1 MDGKND
7 MNKVNNKSN
16 GNNSFPSQPN
26 KFINNYKKNS
36 SGSSNLK
43 DTVQRGQQQN
53 DLINKQNESLKKNI
67 SKQAVENP
75 KESNIVKGK
84 NSNTESNGLSKN
96 MAVNKAKNLM
106 NSIHSNKK
114 KNNADSNDTDSQDG
128 KKESTADSLKK
139 KIFSSFITSS
149 TGIPKP
155 LADSASDDMVSKASS
170 IRHGIKKIYIA
181 ALVVIISLLVVMLA
195 SFVYGDDSDDKS
207 SASEKNKTLTDFY
220 NSNMSEKELYEFFI
234 NKGYIDYGICID
246 SAGNFD
252 SSCKFIAF
260 MNKIKNNSDNENQF
274 LYIFYA
280 ISYNRIYYDYINN
293 DNELDDLIKNKNSL
307 STYLNGEYIK
317 IYRKDLAQNFD
328 LYDYV
333 SKYAS
338 NGSTTRYKGYS
349 VCETI
354 TVDGVEKDGTTVDGV
369 KVNFEDYVAGVVK
382 HEIGFVSDSSYGNK
396 YDEAIKALAIA
407 ARTYAYYV
415 TDGCKSSISNNNGQ
429 QTFSEI
435 DLSSD
440 KDKKIADLVSQ
451 VNGIMLKD
459 STGSLLLSQYDSFCF
474 SSLNN
479 NTYHMFQGNID
490 IPVTWTNKMNILG
503 MGTNQY
509 KTRDGNMHTS
519 GWIRLNCP
527 CDNSKHGNNIDK
539 NNKAC
544 TIEENGSV
552 KYLDGGHGNGMSQY
566 GALYLSEEQNLK
578 YDEILKRFYGDDIQ
592 FEQPSD
598 EFEINSE
605 TGFKMRISRAQ
616 RDNKFFYSSE
626 NIEFINA
633 YEGECVWYAE
643 GRADEILSNWG
654 VNKKYTT
661 LGNGGEFC
669 QKAREVN
676 YQVNEDVND
685 VTEGSIISWM
695 YNTYGHVAIVEKVNR
710 DDSGNVTSIKI
721 SQGGLGYYN
730 PLYKPSF
737 EYKGKTIMTANFI
750 GNNWG
755 FVGNN
760 AYGGKKVERRQV
772 WCEAFGTGCQNYEQT
787 LERGS
792 IANYNK
798 DNVTS
803 WCTIPLSQFK

>member
-114 KNNADSNDTDSQDG
+114 KNNDDSNDTNNQDG

-155 LADSASDDMVSKASS
+155 LADKFSSKAVDKSK
-170 IRHGIKKIYIA
+170 IIKRA
-181 ALVVIISLLVVMLA
+181 MLIISFSLIFMFLILIVSA
-195 SFVYGDDSDDKS
+195 DDDDDNS
-207 SASEKNKTLTDFY
+207 SETSSSLSDFY
-220 NSNMSEKELYEFFI
+220 SDSISDEELYNYFVENGYVDSGVCINSDGSFDEDCPFI
-234 NKGYIDYGICID
+234 
-246 SAGNFD
+246 S
-252 SSCKFIAF
+252 F
-260 MNKIKNNSDNENQF
+260 MNEIKEGTDNQNQF
-274 LYIFYA
+274 LYIFYS
-280 ISYNRIYYDYINN
+280 ISYNREYSEYIEKS
-293 DNELDDLIKNKNSL
+293 DELAALLDNKNSL
-307 STYLNGEYIK
+307 STYLNGEYK
-317 IYRKDLAQNFD
+317 KNYRGDLEESFD

-333 SKYAS
+333 SKLAS
-338 NGSTTRYKGYS
+338 SGGTITSKGYS

-354 TVDGVEKDGTTVDGV
+354 TVDGVEKDGTTVDDV

-451 VNGIMLKD
+451 VPGIMLKD
-459 STGSLLLSQYDSFCF
+459 STGSLLLTQYDSFCF
-474 SSLNN
+474 SSLSN

-626 NIEFINA
+626 SIEFINA

-654 VNKKYTT
+654 VNKKYTA

-669 QKAREVN
+669 QKARKVN

-710 DDSGNVTSIKI
+710 DSSGNVTSIEI
-721 SQGGLGYYN
+721 SQGGLGYNN

-737 EYKGKTIMTANFI
+737 EYKGRTIMTSIFK

-755 FVGNN
+755 FVSNN
-760 AYGGKKVERRQV
+760 DYGGMEVERRQV
-772 WCEAFGTGCQNYEQT
+772 WCEAFGTGCQNYGQI

-792 IANYNK
+792 IANYNQE
-798 DNVTS
+798 NVVS

>member
-36 SGSSNLK
+36 SDSSNLK

-53 DLINKQNESLKKNI
+53 DLINKQNEILKKNI

-128 KKESTADSLKK
+128 KKESAADSLKK
-139 KIFSSFITSS
+139 KIFSSFVTSS

-155 LADSASDDMVSKASS
+155 LADKFSSKAVDKSK
-170 IRHGIKKIYIA
+170 IIKRA
-181 ALVVIISLLVVMLA
+181 MLIISFSLIFMFLILIVSA
-195 SFVYGDDSDDKS
+195 DDDDDDSGGTS
-207 SASEKNKTLTDFY
+207 SSLSDFY
-220 NSNMSEKELYEFFI
+220 SDSISDEELYNYFVE
-234 NKGYIDYGICID
+234 NGYVDSGVCID
-246 SAGNFD
+246 SDGSFNED
-252 SSCKFIAF
+252 CPFISF
-260 MNKIKNNSDNENQF
+260 MNEIKEGTDNQNQF
-274 LYIFYA
+274 LYIFYS
-280 ISYNRIYYDYINN
+280 ISYNREYSEYIEKS
-293 DNELDDLIKNKNSL
+293 DELAALLDNKNSL
-307 STYLNGEYIK
+307 STYLNGEYK
-317 IYRKDLAQNFD
+317 KNYRGDLEENFD

-333 SKYAS
+333 SKLAS
-338 NGSTTRYKGYS
+338 SGGSITSKGYS

-451 VNGIMLKD
+451 VPGIMLKD
-459 STGSLLLSQYDSFCF
+459 STGSLLLTQYDSFCF
-474 SSLNN
+474 SSLSN

-626 NIEFINA
+626 SIEFINA

-654 VNKKYTT
+654 VNKKYTA

-669 QKAREVN
+669 QNARKVN

-695 YNTYGHVAIVEKVNR
+695 YNTYGHVAIVEKVNK
-710 DDSGNVTSIKI
+710 DSSGNITSIEI

-737 EYKGKTIMTANFI
+737 EYKGRTIMTSIFK

-755 FVGNN
+755 FVSNN
-760 AYGGKKVERRQV
+760 DYGGLEVERRQV
-772 WCEAFGTGCQNYEQT
+772 WCEAFGTGCQNYGQI

-792 IANYNK
+792 IANYNQE
-798 DNVTS
+798 NVVS

>member
-36 SGSSNLK
+36 SDSSNLK
-43 DTVQRGQQQN
+43 DIVQRGQQQN

-84 NSNTESNGLSKN
+84 NSNTESNGLSKD

-106 NSIHSNKK
+106 NSIHSNKSNKK
-114 KNNADSNDTDSQDG
+114 KNNADSNDTDSQGG

-155 LADSASDDMVSKASS
+155 LADKFSSNAVDKSK
-170 IRHGIKKIYIA
+170 IIKRA
-181 ALVVIISLLVVMLA
+181 MLIISFSLIFMFLILIVSA
-195 SFVYGDDSDDKS
+195 DDDDNSGETS
-207 SASEKNKTLTDFY
+207 SSLSDFY
-220 NSNMSEKELYEFFI
+220 SDSISDEELYNYFVE
-234 NKGYIDYGICID
+234 NGYVDSGVCID
-246 SAGNFD
+246 SDGSFNED
-252 SSCKFIAF
+252 CPFISF
-260 MNKIKNNSDNENQF
+260 MNEIKEGTDNQNQF
-274 LYIFYA
+274 LYIFYS
-280 ISYNRIYYDYINN
+280 ISYNREYSEYIEKS
-293 DNELDDLIKNKNSL
+293 DELAALLDNKNSL
-307 STYLNGEYIK
+307 STYLNGEYK
-317 IYRKDLAQNFD
+317 KNYRGDLEESFD

-333 SKYAS
+333 SKLAS
-338 NGSTTRYKGYS
+338 SGGTITSKGYS

-354 TVDGVEKDGTTVDGV
+354 TVDGVEKDGTTVDDV

-451 VNGIMLKD
+451 VPGIMLKD
-459 STGSLLLSQYDSFCF
+459 STGSLLLTQYDSFCF
-474 SSLNN
+474 SSLSN

-626 NIEFINA
+626 SIEFINA

-654 VNKKYTT
+654 VNKKYTA

-669 QKAREVN
+669 QNARKVN

-695 YNTYGHVAIVEKVNR
+695 YNTYGHVAIVEKVNK
-710 DDSGNVTSIKI
+710 DSSGNVTSIEI

-737 EYKGKTIMTANFI
+737 EYKGRTIMTSIFK

-755 FVGNN
+755 FVSNN
-760 AYGGKKVERRQV
+760 DYGGLEVERRQV
-772 WCEAFGTGCQNYEQT
+772 WCEAFGTGCQNYGQI

-792 IANYNK
+792 IANYNQE
-798 DNVTS
+798 NVVS

>member
-36 SGSSNLK
+36 SDSSNLK

-53 DLINKQNESLKKNI
+53 DLINKQNEILKKNI

-128 KKESTADSLKK
+128 KKESAADSLKK
-139 KIFSSFITSS
+139 KFFSSFITSS

-155 LADSASDDMVSKASS
+155 LADKFSSNAVDKSK
-170 IRHGIKKIYIA
+170 IIKRA
-181 ALVVIISLLVVMLA
+181 MLIISFSLIFMFLILIVSA
-195 SFVYGDDSDDKS
+195 DDDDDNS
-207 SASEKNKTLTDFY
+207 SETSSSLSDFY
-220 NSNMSEKELYEFFI
+220 SDSISDEELYNYFVE
-234 NKGYIDYGICID
+234 NGYVDSGVCID
-246 SAGNFD
+246 SDGSFNED
-252 SSCKFIAF
+252 CPFISF
-260 MNKIKNNSDNENQF
+260 MNEIKEGTDNQNQF
-274 LYIFYA
+274 LYIFYS
-280 ISYNRIYYDYINN
+280 ISYNREYSEYIEKS
-293 DNELDDLIKNKNSL
+293 DELAALLDNKNSL
-307 STYLNGEYIK
+307 STYLNGEYK
-317 IYRKDLAQNFD
+317 KNYRGDLEENFD

-333 SKYAS
+333 SKLAS
-338 NGSTTRYKGYS
+338 SGGSITSKGYS

-451 VNGIMLKD
+451 VPGIMLKD
-459 STGSLLLSQYDSFCF
+459 STGSLLLTQYDSFCF

-527 CDNSKHGNNIDK
+527 CDNSKHGNNIDE

-544 TIEENGSV
+544 TIEENGSI

-626 NIEFINA
+626 SIEFINA

-654 VNKKYTT
+654 VNKKYTA

-669 QKAREVN
+669 QKARKVN

-737 EYKGKTIMTANFI
+737 EYKGKTIMTADFI

-755 FVGNN
+755 FVGND
-760 AYGGKKVERRQV
+760 AYGGRVVERRQV

-792 IANYNK
+792 IANYNQ